1 MNYRNTSPKELN
13 KANIIK
19 NLSPSCMQNLVNE
32 ISHKTNI
39 NLDTVK
45 SIKYLQ
51 QEK

>member
-1 MNYRNTSPKELN
+1 MNYRNTSPKEWN
-13 KANIIK
+13 KENSMK
-19 NLSPSCMQNLVNE
+19 NLSPSCMQNLVDE
-32 ISHKTNI
+32 ISHTTNI